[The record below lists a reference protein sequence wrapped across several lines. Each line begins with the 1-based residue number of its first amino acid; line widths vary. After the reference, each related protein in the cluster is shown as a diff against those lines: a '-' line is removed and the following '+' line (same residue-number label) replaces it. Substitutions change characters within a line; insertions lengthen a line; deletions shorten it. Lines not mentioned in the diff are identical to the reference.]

1 MKKNDFFSLPE
12 TQQRMVLEQAAI
24 RHNLA
29 KQAVE
34 KDLWV
39 TAIIQIIFTLPCADS
54 LVFKGGTSLSKVWG
68 LINRFSEDIDL
79 AIDRTIFNLDGE
91 LTKKKVKQLRKE
103 SSVFVRDE
111 LYKQLSDA
119 IGHCLLIKYPIFPL
133 SSRWKQDHGHC
144 SNLRKV
150 WKYTV

>member
-1 MKKNDFFSLPE
+1 MIFSRC
-12 TQQRMVLEQAAI
+12 QRLNSAWCLNRQPY
-24 RHNLA
+24 
-29 KQAVE
+29 
-34 KDLWV
+34 
-39 TAIIQIIFTLPCADS
+39 AIIWQ
-54 LVFKGGTSLSKVWG
+54 SKPSRKTFG
-68 LINRFSEDIDL
+68 FIDL